1 MTKTVTPKSSNKT
14 IEETYK
20 KLSQREHIL
29 HRPNMYI
36 GEIKKTLEELWV
48 FKDGKMVKKMV
59 EYSPAFLKIFDEVL
73 TNALDHSNRDPT
85 LDKIRVDYD
94 KTTGE
99 ISIYNTGT
107 GIPVV
112 LHKEH
117 NLYVPELIFGHLLS
131 GSNYDDSQQRVGA
144 GMNGLGVKCANI
156 YSKKFIVETVDSD
169 LSLKY
174 IQEFTDNMEKH
185 TVPKITKASNR
196 SYTKIVF
203 LPDYSRFGMTHLE
216 DDTIALIDKRVYDCI
231 ACTNK
236 NVSIF
241 LNGNKI
247 TGKGLVDY
255 SHYFFDK
262 DSVKSYYDTN
272 VCKIG
277 KNELVWE
284 YIIVPNDHFEQVS
297 FVNGNSTY
305 QGGKHVD
312 HIVSQI
318 TSRLKSLLETKKKLK
333 DVKSNVIKERFFLF
347 LRSTIINPQFSSQT
361 KELLTT
367 QVKDFGCR
375 VDISDKFI
383 ERLWKSPIVEEIV
396 EFCKLKESVDLAK
409 STDGKKKN
417 RVYIPKLEDALW
429 AGTAKSNQCTLILTE
444 GLSAMTFALW
454 GRSIVG
460 PERYGTYP
468 LKGKVLNIRDAST
481 SQLMNNEEINNLKQ
495 IIGLKH
501 GHDYKDT
508 KDLRYGKV
516 MILTDADVD
525 GSHIK
530 GLLVNLFHYWW
541 PSLIKMDFIQT
552 LRTPIVKAIRGKKV
566 LEFYTE
572 QDYRL
577 WQQSTNTN
585 GYQIRYFKGLGTSK
599 KEDAQDTF
607 KRIEDLRVDYYYKN
621 KACDDSIVLAFE
633 KDKNVKSKTTNE
645 ADDDT
650 QTQNTVQ
657 LKCSDKRKEWL
668 VKYDKNSYIDVKEN
682 RISYQDLVHKELIHF
697 SIYDNLRS
705 IPSLCDGLKPSQRK
719 ILYYMLKKNK
729 NDLIK
734 VAQLSGYV
742 SAETGYHHGEVSL
755 QGAIVGMAQ
764 NFVGSNNINLLYPD
778 GNFGSRLLGG
788 KDAASPRYI
797 FTKLSDIT
805 SFIYDKK
812 DSALLTYLNDD
823 GSQIEPEWFMPVLP
837 MVLVNGCEGIGTG
850 YSTYIPPYNPKDII
864 SNLQKILDNKKP
876 SPMKPY
882 FNNFGGLVEE
892 TDTPGS
898 YVTRGK
904 WQRLSDTQIKITELP
919 VGSWVTT
926 YKEFLESMIDTGPKV
941 KNSKQPT
948 KRTLVLKDV
957 KNKTRDE
964 NNDICFIVDFN
975 SCNELDDLIKSNN
988 LEKVLKLSKTFST
1001 HNMYL
1006 FNENLILTKYKN
1018 ANDIL
1023 LDFYNIR
1030 LKFYK
1035 LRREHLVQILT
1046 RELILLKSR
1055 VRFINEY
1062 INGELNI
1069 NKQNKEFIIRLLEQK
1084 KYPKLNPVL
1093 NDFDSTENATGVS
1106 SNSQEDSDSSSG
1118 SYDYLIRMPLVSLS
1132 LEKIN
1137 QLEQQYKDKQDELN
1151 HLQSKS
1157 EQDLWRLDL
1166 SNILKLL

>member
-1 MTKTVTPKSSNKT
+1 MTPLPSTKISKNKT

-48 FKDGKMVKKMV
+48 FQNGKMIKQMI

-73 TNALDHSNRDPT
+73 TNALDHSNRDPSM
-85 LDKIRVDYD
+85 DKVRVDYD

-99 ISIYNTGT
+99 ISVYNTGM

-131 GSNYDDSQQRVGA
+131 GSNYDDSQQRTGA

-156 YSKKFIVETVDSD
+156 YSKRFIIETIDSD
-169 LSLKY
+169 TGLKFV
-174 IQEFTDNMEKH
+174 QEFTNNMENH
-185 TVPKITKASNR
+185 TVPKITKASGR

-236 NVSIF
+236 NVGVF
-241 LNGNKI
+241 LNGDKI
-247 TGKGLVDY
+247 AGRGLVEY
-255 SHYFFDK
+255 SHYFFEK
-262 DSVKSYYDTN
+262 DSVKTYHDSIICN
-272 VCKIG
+272 VG
-277 KNELVWE
+277 KNQLVWE
-284 YIIVPNDHFEQVS
+284 YIIVPSDHFEQVS

-333 DVKSNVIKERFFLF
+333 DVKPNVIKERFFLF

-375 VDISDKFI
+375 IDISDKFI
-383 ERLWKSPIVEEIV
+383 DKLWKSSIVEEIV
-396 EFCKLKESVDLAK
+396 EFCKLKESSDLAK
-409 STDGKKKN
+409 STDGKKRNK
-417 RVYIPKLEDALW
+417 VYIPKLEDALW
-429 AGTAKSNQCTLILTE
+429 AGTAKSEQCTLILTE
-444 GLSAMTFALW
+444 GLSAMTFSLW
-454 GRSIVG
+454 GRSVIG
-460 PERYGTYP
+460 PERYGTWP
-468 LKGKVLNIRDAST
+468 LKGKVLNIRDASA

-495 IIGLKH
+495 ILGLKH

-541 PSLIKMDFIQT
+541 PSLIKMNFIQT

-607 KRIEDLRVDYYYKN
+607 KRIDQLRVDYYYKN
-621 KACDDSIVLAFE
+621 KACDESIALAFE
-633 KDKNVKSKTTNE
+633 KDKNIKSKSSCPEELDNE
-645 ADDDT
+645 T
-650 QTQNTVQ
+650 QATVQ

-668 VKYDKNSYIDVKEN
+668 VKYDKNSYIDAKEN

-719 ILYYMLKKNK
+719 ILYYMLKKHK

-742 SAETGYHHGEVSL
+742 SAETGYHHGEASL

-764 NFVGSNNINLLYPD
+764 NFIGSNNINLLFPE

-797 FTKLSDIT
+797 FTKLSDVAQL
-805 SFIYDKK
+805 IYDKK
-812 DSALLTYLNDD
+812 DSSLLNYLNDD
-823 GSQIEPEWFMPVLP
+823 GNQIEPEWFIPVLP
-837 MVLVNGCEGIGTG
+837 TVLVNGCEGIGTG

-864 SNLQKILDNKKP
+864 SNLQRILDNKKP
-876 SPMKPY
+876 VHMMPH
-882 FNNFGGLVEE
+882 FNNFNGLLEE
-892 TDTPGS
+892 TEPGS
-898 YVTRGK
+898 YITRGK
-904 WQRLSDTQIKITELP
+904 WERLSDTQIKITELP

-941 KNSKQPT
+941 KNTKQST
-948 KRTLVLKDV
+948 KRSLLLKDV

-964 NNDICFIVDFN
+964 NNDICFIIDFN
-975 SCNELDDLIKSNN
+975 SKLDLDNLIKTNN
-988 LEKVLKLSKTFST
+988 LEKTLKLSKSFST
-1001 HNMYL
+1001 NNMYL
-1006 FNENLILTKYKN
+1006 FNDNAILTKYKN

-1023 LDFYNIR
+1023 LDFYTIR

-1035 LRREHLVQILT
+1035 LRREALIQNLK
-1046 RELILLKSR
+1046 RELNLLRSR

-1069 NKQNKEFIIRLLEQK
+1069 NRQNKDFINELLEKK
-1084 KYPKLNPVL
+1084 KYPKLSEL
-1093 NDFDSTENATGVS
+1093 EEL
-1106 SNSQEDSDSSSG
+1106 EDEIKDSG
-1118 SYDYLIRMPLVSLS
+1118 SYDYLIRMPIVSLS

-1137 QLEQQYKDKQDELN
+1137 QLEQQSKDKQDELLF
-1151 HLQSKS
+1151 LQSKS

-1166 SNILKLL
+1166 NNILKLL